1 MATESPAMANNMPPP
16 TVRPVNS
23 LTVDNAG
30 AAQLL
35 GISESHLYAL
45 KRTARLGPA
54 PIRLGRCC
62 RYRVAELVDWVNAGC
77 PARTRW
83 QAMRGGGR

>member
-1 MATESPAMANNMPPP
+1 MPSVEALAP
-16 TVRPVNS
+16 VRPTIEPRITGTVDT

-30 AAQLL
+30 AAKLL

-45 KRTARLGPA
+45 KRTGRLGPA

-62 RYRVAELVDWVNAGC
+62 RFLVSELRAWCEAGC
-77 PARTRW
+77 PSRSRW
-83 QAMRGGGR
+83 QAMRGK

>member
-1 MATESPAMANNMPPP
+1 MATESPAMANCTSPP
-16 TVRPVNS
+16 TIRPVDS

-30 AAQLL
+30 AAKLL

-62 RYRVAELVDWVNAGC
+62 RYRVSELVEWVNAGC
-77 PARTRW
+77 PARARW
-83 QAMRGGGR
+83 QAMRGGVR

>member
-1 MATESPAMANNMPPP
+1 MSIESPGLAIELPP
-16 TVRPVNS
+16 RNSIAANS

-30 AAQLL
+30 AAKLL

-45 KRTARLGPA
+45 KRTARLGPV

-62 RYRVAELVDWVNAGC
+62 RYRIAELAEWVDAGC
-77 PARTRW
+77 PARARW
-83 QAMRGGGR
+83 QTMRGGAR

>member
-1 MATESPAMANNMPPP
+1 MPPAETLAP
-16 TVRPVNS
+16 APLPIEPRITGTVDA

-30 AAQLL
+30 AAKLL

-45 KRTARLGPA
+45 KRTGRLGPA

-62 RYRVAELVDWVNAGC
+62 RYLVSELRAWCEAGC
-77 PARTRW
+77 PSRSRW
-83 QAMRGGGR
+83 HVMRGK